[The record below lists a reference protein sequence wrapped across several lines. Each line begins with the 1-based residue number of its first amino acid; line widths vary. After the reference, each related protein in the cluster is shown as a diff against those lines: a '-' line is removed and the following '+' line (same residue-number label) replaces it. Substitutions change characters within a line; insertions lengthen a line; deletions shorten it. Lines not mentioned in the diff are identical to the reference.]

1 MNESKQKELTAA
13 EMAKGDVTPTENQGI
28 NYPANK
34 VQEGLKRLQAED
46 KIDAAG
52 ADLIFWLYSYIR
64 ENGFSYNGA
73 AEKTGMSATVI
84 YHLIHCDYQA
94 KYDSVL
100 DKIEKFKKIEEERG
114 KSKSLG
120 FVETSA
126 AKDVFNVCKAA
137 LYDGMPA
144 FIYGASQTGKTTAL
158 LEFQRTH
165 NHGTT
170 KYIRMGVRWSKRRVV
185 RELARACKCFCET
198 AHSVDLEERIYNTLT
213 DRMLLIVDEFHLALE
228 TTTELAAKEVVEFFR
243 EVYDRT
249 RCGLVICGTKVAETG
264 LESGKNHLLFDQMR
278 RRGLV
283 KLVLPDVPKKAD
295 VNRIAKEFDLDAPTG
310 DTYAGIQQILKR
322 FGLGMFVKYL
332 QKSYALAK
340 AAKRELTWDDFAAVT
355 NGYAALS
362 QPKNEC

>member
-1 MNESKQKELTAA
+1 MAEENIMTDDEMNRRDRQQ
-13 EMAKGDVTPTENQGI
+13 TPLGI
-28 NYPANK
+28 NYPASS
-34 VQEGLKRLQAED
+34 VQENMKRLMAEG

-52 ADLIFWLYSYIR
+52 ADAIFWLYS
-64 ENGFSYNGA
+64 FSQEYGLSYSGIKERTGISAAFALFHGNYGA
-73 AEKTGMSATVI
+73 EYGSMV
-84 YHLIHCDYQA
+84 
-94 KYDSVL
+94 
-100 DKIEKFKKIEEERG
+100 KKILAF
-114 KSKSLG
+114 KSMTEKRQKEHTLG
-120 FVETSA
+120 FVNTA
-126 AKDVFNVCKAA
+126 TARQVFEVCDAA

-144 FIYGASQTGKTTAL
+144 YIFGASQTGKTTAL

-198 AHSVDLEERIYNTLT
+198 AHSVDLEERIYSTLT

-249 RCGLVICGTKVAETG
+249 HCGLVICGTKVAETG

-295 VNRIAKEFDLDAPTG
+295 VNRIAKEFELAAPTG
-310 DTYAGIQQILKR
+310 EIYTGIQRILKR
-322 FGLGMFVKYL
+322 FGLGMFVKYM
-332 QKSYALAK
+332 QKAYALAK
-340 AAKRELTWDDFAAVT
+340 GEKRALTWDDFAAVS
-355 NGYAALS
+355 NGYAARS
-362 QPKNEC
+362 QPKNES

>member
-1 MNESKQKELTAA
+1 MNEKQKEMTAA
-13 EMAKGDVTPTENQGI
+13 EMAKGDVAANDDHGLK
-28 NYPANK
+28 YPANK
-34 VQEGLKRLQAED
+34 VQEGLRRLIAED
-46 KIDAAG
+46 KIDEEG
-52 ADLIFWLYSYIR
+52 ADLIFWLYSYIQ
-64 ENGFSYNGA
+64 ENNLSYNGA
-73 AEKTGMSATVI
+73 ADMTGMSSTVI
-84 YHLIHCDYQA
+84 YHLVHADYKA

-100 DKIEKFKKIEEERG
+100 EKIEKFKEIVEERA

-126 AKDVFNVCKAA
+126 AKDVFNVCKSA

-170 KYIRMGVRWSKRRVV
+170 KYIRLGVRWTKRRVV
-185 RELARACKCFCET
+185 RALARACKCFSEDESSC
-198 AHSVDLEERIYNTLT
+198 VLEDRILTTLT
-213 DRMLLIVDEFHLALE
+213 NRMLLIVDEFHLALE
-228 TTTELAAKEVVEFFR
+228 TTTDLAAKEIVEYFR
-243 EVYDRT
+243 EIYDRT
-249 RCGLVICGTKVAETG
+249 GVGLVICGTKVAEAG

-295 VNRIAKEFDLDAPTG
+295 VNKIAKEFGLDAPTG
-310 DTYAGIQQILKR
+310 DTYAGIQQILRR

-332 QKSYALAK
+332 QKSDALAK
-340 AAKRELTWDDFAAVT
+340 ADKRVLTWDDFAGVA

-362 QPKNEC
+362 QPKNEY